1 MVLDVLIIAGVNET
15 EVLAKI
21 ATQMELLT
29 REVRRNRMDWNSM
42 HASVNQISQ
51 GCEHCSGQHTFG
63 MCPFADVN
71 NLPMEHAQ
79 VVGSF
84 PRPNNPYSN
93 TYNPRV
99 EKPSKRFLEK
109 RPAGSRYGSRCS
121 AATTAAV
128 ISARA
133 TRVLSAKV

>member
-1 MVLDVLIIAGVNET
+1 MRRVAGVNES

-29 REVRRNRMDWNSM
+29 REVMRNRLDGNSM

-51 GCEHCSGQHTFG
+51 GCEQCNGQHAYG
-63 MCPFADVN
+63 MCPFVDVN
-71 NLPMEHAQ
+71 NLPMEQAQ

-93 TYNPRV
+93 TYIPGWRNHPNFSWRNDQQGQGM
-99 EKPSKRFLEK
+99 SQ
-109 RPAGSRYGSRCS
+109 GS
-121 AATTAAV
+121 V
-128 ISARA
+128 QPQ
-133 TRVLSAKV
+133 